1 MVVGW
6 GSRARASLIVPIIAD
21 VDPKQTKEEYARI
34 GDGIANS
41 SNPNML
47 YGIWPGGM
55 GKSWKWSAEVG
66 GHYWR
71 TANDSEFEVI
81 NPRALAHVTPT
92 RRQERGD
99 RGETAGRERARPHMG
114 DKEVR
119 ERARARKW
127 RKCARVLEQCERQRE
142 RERERA
148 LYEDQSF
155 WSTSCPVFVKSS
167 AATGWLIPTR
177 SRWHPQ
183 SKMSGTVTWPKWSAE
198 SCTTS
203 TPRCQSQTSR
213 HRRCILDSGLILAVA
228 PRISRA
234 PHRRPPTPH
243 GMLASAST
251 CTTS

>member
-142 RERERA
+142 REREHCMKISLFGQLLVLFLLSRQPQLVGSSRLGRA
-148 LYEDQSF
+148 
-155 WSTSCPVFVKSS
+155 
-167 AATGWLIPTR
+167 GIR
-177 SRWHPQ
+177 SQ
-183 SKMSGTVTWPKWSAE
+183 KCLG
-198 SCTTS
+198 
-203 TPRCQSQTSR
+203 Q
-213 HRRCILDSGLILAVA
+213 
-228 PRISRA
+228 
-234 PHRRPPTPH
+234 
-243 GMLASAST
+243 
-251 CTTS
+251 